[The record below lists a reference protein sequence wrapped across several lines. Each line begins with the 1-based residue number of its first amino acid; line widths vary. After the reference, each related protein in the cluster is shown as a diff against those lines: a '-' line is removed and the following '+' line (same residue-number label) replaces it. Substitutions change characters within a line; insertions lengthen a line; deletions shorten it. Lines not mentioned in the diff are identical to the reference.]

1 MQIPAG
7 PDEVFE
13 FVSDTRNDPEWCPNV
28 TDVRQT
34 SGEGVAVG
42 SAFTFHQTVEAG
54 GRQLESDV
62 KVEVVGIGD
71 RSIRWRVEDRFQ
83 TRDISLTVAPDGDGS
98 TVTQTTTARFKRK
111 PGVLTRWA
119 YPRLAK
125 RTFKDQFR
133 RLGVH
138 LIRHR
143 G

>member
-1 MQIPAG
+1 MHIPVG

-42 SAFTFHQTVEAG
+42 SAFAFHQTVEAG

-62 KVEVVGIGD
+62 EVEVVEVGE

-83 TRDISLTVAPDGDGS
+83 TRDIRLTVAPDEDAS
-98 TVTQTTTARFKRK
+98 TVSQTTTARFKRK
-111 PGVLTRWA
+111 PSLVTRWA

-125 RTFKDQFR
+125 RTLKDQFR
-133 RLGVH
+133 H
-138 LIRHR
+138 LATHFAD
-143 G
+143 